1 MNSNRPVATRD
12 LQLQLDA
19 SGGDPLFLQ
28 ISRAI
33 SGDIQRGRLRPGA
46 RLPGTR
52 TLAES
57 LEVHRNT
64 VIAAYAELTSEGWI
78 ESSRASG
85 TFIARSLPTVRPR
98 SFTTTTSGLRAR
110 PARPGFELR

>member
-1 MNSNRPVATRD
+1 MNSNRPVTARAVPATRVPARPVSARD
-12 LQLQLDA
+12 LQVQLDA
-19 SGGDPLFLQ
+19 SGDDPLFLQ

-33 SGDIQRGRLRPGA
+33 TSDIQRGRLRPGA

-52 TLAES
+52 TLAET
-57 LEVHRNT
+57 LDVHRNT

-85 TFIARSLPTVRPR
+85 TFVARSLPTVRPR
-98 SFTTTTSGLRAR
+98 AFAR
-110 PARPGFELR
+110 